1 MALLIPFYQSEKLFS
16 LIYDGYEENLLTE
29 LYMVHKNLKIP
40 FNELYDMPIM
50 YRRELIRIHNRAIEM
65 ENERMKLTR

>member
-1 MALLIPFYQSEKLFS
+1 M
-16 LIYDGYEENLLTE
+16 YDGYEENLLTE